1 MLIKLI
7 GIIWILSAS
16 NKLIRGILIG
26 CDGGKKNLKTCI
38 NYMHIIG
45 KIDVMFLSC
54 TLLIFKI
61 L

>member
-26 CDGGKKNLKTCI
+26 CDGGKKTLTCI